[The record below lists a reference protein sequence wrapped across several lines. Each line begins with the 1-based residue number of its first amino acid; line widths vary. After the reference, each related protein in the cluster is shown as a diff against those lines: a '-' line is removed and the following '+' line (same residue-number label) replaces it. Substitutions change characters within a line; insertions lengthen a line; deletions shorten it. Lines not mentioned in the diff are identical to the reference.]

1 MGVMD
6 EVVTWQE
13 VADRLPSDVVA
24 AILAGPP
31 PPAHVRLARAVA
43 DWWNRPRGTAAVLG
57 NSYSSTIRIMLGT
70 ETPGLDVL
78 NDYATRRRG

>member
-13 VADRLPSDVVA
+13 VADRLAPDVVA

-43 DWWNRPRGTAAVLG
+43 DWWNRPRGTAAVIAYAG
-57 NSYSSTIRIMLGT
+57 QSYAATIRAMV
-70 ETPGLDVL
+70 D
-78 NDYATRRRG
+78 DRG